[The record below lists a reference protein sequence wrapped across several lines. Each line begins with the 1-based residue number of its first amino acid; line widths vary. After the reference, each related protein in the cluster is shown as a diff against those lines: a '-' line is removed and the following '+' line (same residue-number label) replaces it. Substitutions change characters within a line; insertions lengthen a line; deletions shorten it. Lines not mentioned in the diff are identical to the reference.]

1 MLRQVLWEACCW
13 WDFPD
18 GCLNWH
24 CLDWFKG
31 YLTCC
36 QSTRWMVEEWFE
48 GFLCL
53 QRQLNAI
60 TIDLIINK
68 EGFTMTELIQRVLPA
83 VQKPARY
90 TGGEYNEIKKDL
102 SDVRVR
108 VAFCFPDTYEI
119 GMSNVGMRILYGVM
133 NEMDGV
139 WCERVFAPWGDME
152 AEMRKHNLP
161 LWALESQ
168 DPIRDFDMIAFT
180 IGYEMA
186 YSNVLNMLNL
196 AGIPLHAKDRH
207 DLKGIV
213 FAGGVCTFN
222 PEPLADFFDF
232 FSLGE
237 GEEST
242 VEIVA
247 LYDRAKAEGWTK
259 DQFLGEVAKIPGV
272 YVPSFYQHEYNP
284 DGTLSRIV
292 PLIGAPEK
300 VTKRVEDLDHAYW
313 PTKMIVPSTEIV
325 HDRAN
330 LEVFRGCIRGCRFCQ
345 AGFSCRPV
353 RKKSPEVLY
362 RQAVETME
370 DSGHNEITLSSLST
384 SDYRGLKELTDELIP
399 YCESHKI
406 NLSVPSLRADNF
418 SRELMEKLQTVRKSG
433 LTFAPEAGTQRLRDV
448 INKNLTEDEILNTC
462 AQAFEGGWNNVKLY
476 FMLGLPTET
485 DEDVLGI
492 AELVYKVIQKWKEN
506 ATNKKR
512 GLRVH
517 VATAYFVPK
526 PHTPFQWEK
535 QITPEEYLRRCRL
548 LKGHFY
554 SKAITYDYHA
564 PDLSRLE
571 AVFARGD
578 RRLGPVIEEAVKNGA
593 RLDGW
598 DEYFNYS
605 YWFDAMNA
613 CGIDADFYTTR
624 GFGDDEILPWD
635 TVDVGVT
642 KRFLQLEKK
651 RAYEGRIT
659 PDCREGCAGCGANC
673 LLKEVAC
680 DA

>member
-1 MLRQVLWEACCW
+1 
-13 WDFPD
+13 
-18 GCLNWH
+18 
-24 CLDWFKG
+24 
-31 YLTCC
+31 
-36 QSTRWMVEEWFE
+36 
-48 GFLCL
+48 
-53 QRQLNAI
+53 
-60 TIDLIINK
+60 
-68 EGFTMTELIQRVLPA
+68 MTELIQRILPT

-90 TGGEYNEIKKDL
+90 TGGEFNEIKKVL
-102 SDVRVR
+102 TDVRVR

-133 NEMDGV
+133 NNMDGV

-152 AEMRKHNLP
+152 KAMRQHNLP

-168 DPIRDFDMIAFT
+168 SAVKDFDMIAFT

-186 YSNVLNMLNL
+186 YSNVLNMMNL
-196 AGIPLHAKDRH
+196 AGIPLHAKDRKE
-207 DLKGIV
+207 LKNIV

-237 GEEST
+237 GEDST

-247 LYDRAKAEGWTK
+247 LYDRAKAEDWSK
-259 DQFLGEVAKIPGV
+259 DQFLAEVSKIPGV
-272 YVPSFYQHEYNP
+272 YVPSFYRHEYNE
-284 DGTLSRIV
+284 DGTLSAII
-292 PLIGAPEK
+292 PLNGAPEK
-300 VTKRVEDLDHAYW
+300 ITKRIIEDLDSAYW

-353 RKKSPEVLY
+353 RKKSPDVLY

-384 SDYRGLKELTDELIP
+384 SDYRGLKELTDALIP
-399 YCESHKI
+399 YCADHKI

-418 SRELMEKLQTVRKSG
+418 SKELMEKLQTVRKSG

-448 INKNLTEDEILNTC
+448 INKNLTEDEILTTC
-462 AQAFEGGWNNVKLY
+462 TQAFSGGWSNVKLY

-492 AELVYKVIQKWKEN
+492 AELVYKIIQAWKEHG
-506 ATNKKR
+506 TNKKR

-526 PHTPFQWEK
+526 PHTPFQWEQ

-548 LKGHFY
+548 LKSHFY
-554 SKAITYDYHA
+554 SKSIEYNYHA

-578 RRLGPVIEEAVKNGA
+578 RRLGAVIEEAVKNGA

-605 YWFDAMNA
+605 CWFDALNT
-613 CGIDADFYTTR
+613 CGIDPAFYTTR
-624 GFGDDEILPWD
+624 GYGEDEILPWD
-635 TVDVGVT
+635 TIDVGVT
-642 KRFLQLEKK
+642 KKFLKLERK
-651 RAYEGRIT
+651 RAYEALVT

-673 LLKEVAC
+673 LLKEVEC

>member
-1 MLRQVLWEACCW
+1 
-13 WDFPD
+13 
-18 GCLNWH
+18 
-24 CLDWFKG
+24 
-31 YLTCC
+31 
-36 QSTRWMVEEWFE
+36 
-48 GFLCL
+48 
-53 QRQLNAI
+53 
-60 TIDLIINK
+60 
-68 EGFTMTELIQRVLPA
+68 MTELKQRILTA

-90 TGGEYNEIKKDL
+90 TGGEWGEVKKDP
-102 SDVRVR
+102 SQVRVR

-119 GMSNVGMRILYGVM
+119 GMSNLGMRILYGVM
-133 NEMDGV
+133 NGMDGI

-152 AEMRKHNLP
+152 AEMRKHGLP

-168 DPIRDFDMIAFT
+168 DNVRDFDMIAFT

-186 YSNVLNMLNL
+186 YSNILNMLDL
-196 AGIPLHAKDRH
+196 AGVPLHAKDR
-207 DLKGIV
+207 KGLRNIV
-213 FAGGVCTFN
+213 FAGGVCAFN
-222 PEPLADFFDF
+222 PEPLAEFIDF

-237 GEEST
+237 GEDST

-247 LYDRAKAEGWTK
+247 LYDRAKAEGWDKET
-259 DQFLGEVAKIPGV
+259 FLEEVAKIPGV
-272 YVPSFYQHEYNP
+272 YVPSFYRHEYNE
-284 DGTLSRIV
+284 DGTLKAVV
-292 PLIGAPEK
+292 PLSGAPET
-300 VTKRVEDLDHAYW
+300 VTKRIVEDLDNAYF
-313 PTKMIVPSTEIV
+313 PAKMIVPSTEIV

-330 LEVFRGCIRGCRFCQ
+330 LEAFRGCIRGCRFCQ

-362 RQAVETME
+362 RQAVETLGF
-370 DSGHNEITLSSLST
+370 SGSSEINVSSLST
-384 SDYRGLKELTDELIP
+384 SDYRGLKELTDQLIP
-399 YCESHKI
+399 YCAENKV

-433 LTFAPEAGTQRLRDV
+433 LTFAPEAGTQRMRDV

-462 AQAFEGGWNNVKLY
+462 AQAFSGGWNNVKLY

-492 AELVYKVIQKWKEN
+492 AELVYKVIQAWKEH
-506 ATNKKR
+506 AVNKKR

-535 QITPEEYLRRCRL
+535 QITPQEYLRRCKL
-548 LKGHFY
+548 LKSHFY
-554 SKAITYDYHA
+554 SKSIVYDYHS

-578 RRLGPVIEEAVKNGA
+578 RRLGPVIETAVKNGA

-598 DEYFNYS
+598 DEYFNYARW
-605 YWFDAMNA
+605 YDAFRE
-613 CGIDADFYTTR
+613 CGIDEDFYTTR
-624 GFGDDEILPWD
+624 GYGEEEILPWD
-635 TVDVGVT
+635 TIDVGVSKAFL
-642 KRFLQLEKK
+642 KRERR
-651 RAYEGRIT
+651 RAYDGKVT
-659 PDCREGCAGCGANC
+659 PDCRHGCAGCGANS
-673 LLKEVAC
+673 LLREVAC

>member
-1 MLRQVLWEACCW
+1 
-13 WDFPD
+13 
-18 GCLNWH
+18 
-24 CLDWFKG
+24 
-31 YLTCC
+31 
-36 QSTRWMVEEWFE
+36 
-48 GFLCL
+48 
-53 QRQLNAI
+53 
-60 TIDLIINK
+60 
-68 EGFTMTELIQRVLPA
+68 MTELKQRILPA

-90 TGGEYNEIKKDL
+90 TGGEWGEIKKDL
-102 SDVRVR
+102 QDVRVR

-133 NEMDGV
+133 NRMDGV
-139 WCERVFAPWGDME
+139 WCQRVFHPWGDME
-152 AEMRKHNLP
+152 EAMRQHNLP

-168 DPIRDFDMIAFT
+168 HPVKDFDMIAFS

-186 YSNVLNMLNL
+186 YSNIVNMLDL
-196 AGIPLHAKDRH
+196 AGLPLKSVDRH
-207 DLKGIV
+207 GLKNIV
-213 FAGGVCTFN
+213 FAGGVCAYN
-222 PEPLADFFDF
+222 PEPLADYIDF

-237 GEEST
+237 GEDIT
-242 VEIVA
+242 VEIVS
-247 LYDRAKAEGWTK
+247 LYDKAKSEGWSK
-259 DQFLGEVAKIPGV
+259 ELFLKEVSKIPGI
-272 YVPSFYQHEYNP
+272 YVPSFYRHEYNE
-284 DGTLSRIV
+284 DGTLSAIV
-292 PLIGAPEK
+292 PLDGAPEK
-300 VTKRVEDLDHAYW
+300 VTKRIVENLDDAYF
-313 PTKMIVPSTEIV
+313 PTEMIVPSTEIV

-345 AGFSCRPV
+345 AGFCYRPV

-362 RQAVETME
+362 RQAVELLE
-370 DSGHNEITLSSLST
+370 KSGNNEITISSLST
-384 SDYRGLKELTDELIP
+384 SDYRGLKELTDALIP
-399 YCESHKI
+399 YCHAHKV

-462 AQAFEGGWNNVKLY
+462 ANAFSGGWNNVKLY

-492 AELVYKVIQKWKEN
+492 AELVYKIIQTWKAN

-526 PHTPFQWEK
+526 PFTPFQWEQ
-535 QITPEEYLRRCRL
+535 QITPQEYLRRCKL
-548 LKGHFY
+548 LKDHFY
-554 SKAITYDYHA
+554 SKSIEYDYHS

-578 RRLGPVIEEAVKNGA
+578 RRLGQVIETAVKNGA

-598 DEYFNYS
+598 DEYFNYAKW
-605 YWFDAMNA
+605 YDAFKT
-613 CGIDADFYTTR
+613 CGIEESFYTTR
-624 GFGDDEILPWD
+624 GYGEEEILPWD
-635 TVDVGVT
+635 TIDIGVT
-642 KRFLQLEKK
+642 KKFFLRERNQ
-651 RAYEGRIT
+651 AYAGKVT
-659 PDCREGCAGCGANC
+659 PDCRHGCAGCGANC
-673 LLKEVAC
+673 LLKEVGC